1 MATPRKRLRPEEVRY
16 VRQSLRLTQGKFARL
31 LGVSRLTITRWEGGG
46 LNMTPA
52 HANLIRLVARVRGVR
67 TQPPACEQV
76 TA

>member
-1 MATPRKRLRPEEVRY
+1 MATPRKRLTPDEVRH
-16 VRQSLRLTQGKFARL
+16 VRLALNMTQAKFARL

-67 TQPPACEQV
+67 PDQQQATV
-76 TA
+76 